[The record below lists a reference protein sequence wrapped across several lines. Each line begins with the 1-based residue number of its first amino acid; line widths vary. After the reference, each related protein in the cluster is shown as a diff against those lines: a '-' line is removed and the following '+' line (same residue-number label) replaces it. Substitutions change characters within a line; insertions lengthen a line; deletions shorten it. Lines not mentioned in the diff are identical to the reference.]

1 MFEDK
6 RKHDVAQLLG
16 AEFVSDAESEDD
28 LIDRHTKARLAAF
41 EVEEDQQKQF
51 EEKMRRMEEANR
63 EAWVLRHLPLFLW
76 SRTPFGVTKRRRRC
90 PLVRRPIERRSRPCR
105 PSSETT
111 TT

>member
-63 EAWVLRHLPLFLW
+63 EALHAPAPAPVFVEQDPIRGLRP
-76 SRTPFGVTKRRRRC
+76 RPGA
-90 PLVRRPIERRSRPCR
+90 LVRPLIGRRSK
-105 PSSETT
+105 PSLLSETT
-111 TT
+111 RT